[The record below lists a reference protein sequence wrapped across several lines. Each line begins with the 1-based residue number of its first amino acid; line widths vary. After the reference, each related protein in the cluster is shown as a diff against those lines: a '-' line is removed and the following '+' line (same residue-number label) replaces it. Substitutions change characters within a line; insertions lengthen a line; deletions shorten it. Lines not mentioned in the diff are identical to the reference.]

1 MADLGFLGVGA
12 FGALM
17 MGFLVAFLISA
28 VLFYIYTA
36 ITLMF
41 IAKKTKTTNGWMAWI
56 PILNIY
62 LMTKIGKV
70 SPATLLVLV
79 IPFIPIVN
87 FLSGLVFAVMI
98 VIWWWK
104 IAEACKKPGW
114 WGILMLVPVVNLI
127 IMGIL
132 AWGK

>member
-1 MADLGFLGVGA
+1 MDGSLLSGAFLAAIVGFLAV
-12 FGALM
+12 
-17 MGFLVAFLISA
+17 FLIG
-28 VLFYIYTA
+28 VLIFYIYSA
-36 ITLMF
+36 LVLMA
-41 IAKKTKTTNGWMAWI
+41 IAKKTKTPNGWMAWV
-56 PILNIY
+56 PVLNIY

-70 SPATLLVLV
+70 SPWTMLGLLIVFIPFLNYIAGIVMMVLV
-79 IPFIPIVN
+79 
-87 FLSGLVFAVMI
+87 

-114 WGILMLVPVVNLI
+114 WGILMLIPIVNLI